1 METIQENI
9 SRLIKEYGDMVM
21 RIGYTYM
28 KNQADAE
35 DVVQDVFLRVM
46 EKQPQFQNAEH
57 QKAWLIRT
65 TINICKNKLN
75 TFWQRNKCSL
85 DSITPAA
92 ADNDSDTAAD
102 VLAAVLSLPE
112 NHRLV
117 VYMYYYEGYSTR
129 EIAALLRKNHAT
141 VRSYLRRARN
151 QLKDLLKEEYNFD

>member
-1 METIQENI
+1 METVQENI
-9 SRLIKEYGDMVM
+9 SRLIEEYGDMVM

-65 TINICKNKLN
+65 AVNICKNKLN
-75 TFWQRNKCSL
+75 TFWRRNKSSL

-92 ADNDSDTAAD
+92 ADNDSDAAAD

-112 NHRLV
+112 NHRLA
-117 VYMYYYEGYSTR
+117 VYMYYYEGYSTQ
-129 EIAALLRKNHAT
+129 EIADLLAKNHST

-151 QLKDLLKEEYNFD
+151 QLKDLLKEEYDFD